1 MVIYITLSSS
11 PHTPYVG
18 CIKLWDNQS
27 AASIGTLQHSSP
39 VKCLQTRDSYS
50 VVSSAANTIYI
61 WDIRMGIC
69 CKLKEHTR
77 SVLCTTFSMGNVLVA
92 LIVVFFFFFF
102 LVLGMDYYEDNRLV
116 SGSLDGT
123 VRIWDLTR
131 TKEELIGTY
140 TGHKQAVKCVSCDGR
155 RVVSGSSDK
164 TVNVHDIEDDGSYLY
179 ALLFPDWITCLAFD
193 ETSLVGGVSDGTLM
207 LFSYENPNNKAK

>member
-1 MVIYITLSSS
+1 MGHSHGHL
-11 PHTPYVG
+11 
-18 CIKLWDNQS
+18 
-27 AASIGTLQHSSP
+27 LQAKGAHAFG
-39 VKCLQTRDSYS
+39 VMYDFFNGQC
-50 VVSSAANTIYI
+50 AGGAN
-61 WDIRMGIC
+61 RC
-69 CKLKEHTR
+69 
-77 SVLCTTFSMGNVLVA
+77 
-92 LIVVFFFFFF
+92 FFFFFVF
-102 LVLGMDYYEDNRLV
+102 WLGMDYYEDNRLV

-207 LFSYENPNNKAK
+207 LFSYAPNNKE